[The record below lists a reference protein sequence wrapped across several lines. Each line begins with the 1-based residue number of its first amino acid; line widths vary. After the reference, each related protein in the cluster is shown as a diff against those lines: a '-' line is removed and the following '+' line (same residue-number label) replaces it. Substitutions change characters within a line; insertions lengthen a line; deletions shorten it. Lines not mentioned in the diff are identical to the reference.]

1 MFPDGVCQG
10 LNAINMEALQQLPR
24 QRCWG
29 GSPCPR
35 TGGVEVGHCWGSR
48 SAAPWGHLWAHGA
61 FPKSWE
67 KVEVLG
73 EVQGG

>member
-1 MFPDGVCQG
+1 M
-10 LNAINMEALQQLPR
+10 QLIWK
-24 QRCWG
+24 RCSSFLGSGAGG

-48 SAAPWGHLWAHGA
+48 SASPWGHLWAHGA